1 MFLRQFQ
8 YLITLSEEKNFGR
21 AATRCNVSQP
31 SLSSA
36 IKQLEQEL
44 GIPIVLRHQ
53 RFGGFTEEGAR
64 VLEWGKR
71 ILADRDALLEEL
83 ALMHRNLEGRIR
95 IGAMPMSSPVLPVID
110 RLFFMRY
117 PGVQI
122 ETRFIGL
129 DVMIDGLTNS
139 HLDVGVTYLDEKPLG
154 RLKTL
159 PLYEETFGLLI
170 PDKGWAD
177 NRTSMTWS
185 EAAGM
190 PLCLLSPSTHER
202 QTIDKA
208 FAKHGAVPKPR
219 VESESILNLAF
230 HVMQGDL
237 ATVIPTHFTHFIG
250 PFPRT
255 KLILLDKPRLNQK
268 VGLVW
273 VEGSPMRPMTKAMVE
288 LMKEAIK
295 TGTLAAHLEGGSGAN
310 GGTRTGSGA
319 AAVAAAAAA
328 MK

>member
-8 YLITLSEEKNFGR
+8 YLVTLAEEKNFGR
-21 AATRCNVSQP
+21 AAQHCNVSQP

-53 RFGGFTEEGAR
+53 RYSGLTEEGKR

-71 ILADRDALLEEL
+71 ILADREAMLMEL

-95 IGAMPMSSPVLPVID
+95 IGAMPMSSPVLPMID
-110 RLFFMRY
+110 RLFFVRY

-122 ETRFIGL
+122 ETHFIGL
-129 DVMIDGLTNS
+129 DKMIDGLTNS
-139 HLDVGVTYLDEKPLG
+139 HFDIGVTYLGEQPLG
-154 RLKTL
+154 RLKSL
-159 PLYEETFGLLI
+159 PLYEEEFALLI
-170 PDKGWAD
+170 PDRGWAG
-177 NRTSMTWS
+177 NRTSMTWA
-185 EAAGM
+185 EAAGL

-202 QTIDKA
+202 QAMNKA
-208 FAKHGAVPKPR
+208 FVKCGIMPKPR
-219 VESESILNLAF
+219 LESESILNLVF

-237 ATVIPTHFTHFIG
+237 ATIIPNHFQHFIG

-255 KLILLDKPRLNQK
+255 RLIELEKPQVVQN

-273 VEGSPMRPMTKAMVE
+273 VDSTPMRPMTNAMVE
-288 LMKEAIK
+288 LMKEAIA
-295 TGTLAAHLEGGSGAN
+295 TGALA
-310 GGTRTGSGA
+310 
-319 AAVAAAAAA
+319 
-328 MK
+328 

>member
-1 MFLRQFQ
+1 
-8 YLITLSEEKNFGR
+8 
-21 AATRCNVSQP
+21 
-31 SLSSA
+31 
-36 IKQLEQEL
+36 LEQEL

-53 RFGGFTEEGAR
+53 RFGGFTEEGRR

-71 ILADRDALLEEL
+71 ILADRDAMLEEL

-95 IGAMPMSSPVLPVID
+95 IGAMPMASPVLPVID

-122 ETRFIGL
+122 ETSFIGL
-129 DVMIDGLTNS
+129 DRMIDGLTNS
-139 HLDVGVTYLDEKPLG
+139 RFDVGVTYLDEQPLG

-159 PLYEETFGLLI
+159 PLYEEQFGLLI

-177 NRTSMTWS
+177 NRTAMTWA

-202 QTIDKA
+202 QTMDKA
-208 FAKHGAVPKPR
+208 FARSGVAPKPR
-219 VESESILNLAF
+219 IESESILNLVF
-230 HVMQGDL
+230 HVMQSDL
-237 ATVIPTHFTHFIG
+237 ATVIPTHFQHFAG

-255 KLILLDKPRLNQK
+255 RLISLDKPRVTQK

-273 VEGSPMRPMTKAMVE
+273 VEGNPMRPMTRAMVE
-288 LMKEAIK
+288 LMKEATK
-295 TGTLAAHLEGGSGAN
+295 TGTLASHLAGDGRNAGQ
-310 GGTRTGSGA
+310 
-319 AAVAAAAAA
+319 AAAAATA
-328 MK
+328 ARK

>member
-1 MFLRQFQ
+1 
-8 YLITLSEEKNFGR
+8 
-21 AATRCNVSQP
+21 
-31 SLSSA
+31 
-36 IKQLEQEL
+36 
-44 GIPIVLRHQ
+44 VLRHQ
-53 RFGGFTEEGAR
+53 RFGGFTEEGRR

-71 ILADRDALLEEL
+71 ILADRDAMLEEL

-122 ETRFIGL
+122 ETAFIGL
-129 DVMIDGLTNS
+129 DRMIDGLTNS
-139 HLDVGVTYLDEKPLG
+139 RFDVGVTYLDEQPLG

-159 PLYEETFGLLI
+159 PLYEEQFGLLI

-177 NRTSMTWS
+177 NRSAMTWA

-202 QTIDKA
+202 QTMDKA
-208 FAKHGAVPKPR
+208 FARSGVAPKPR
-219 VESESILNLAF
+219 IESESILNLVF
-230 HVMQGDL
+230 HVMQSDL
-237 ATVIPTHFTHFIG
+237 ATVIPTHFQHFAG

-255 KLILLDKPRLNQK
+255 RLISLDKPRVTQK

-273 VEGSPMRPMTKAMVE
+273 VEGNPMRPMTRAMVE
-288 LMKEAIK
+288 LMKEATR
-295 TGTLAAHLEGGSGAN
+295 TGTLASHLAGDDRGASQAVA
-310 GGTRTGSGA
+310 TA
-319 AAVAAAAAA
+319 AAGPR
-328 MK
+328 K

>member
-8 YLITLSEEKNFGR
+8 YLVTLDEEKNFGR
-21 AATRCNVSQP
+21 AAQRCNVSQP

-44 GIPIVLRHQ
+44 GVPIVLRHQ
-53 RFGGFTEEGAR
+53 RFGGFTEEGRR

-71 ILADRDALLEEL
+71 ILADRDAMLEEL

-122 ETRFIGL
+122 ETHFIGL
-129 DVMIDGLTNS
+129 DRMIDGLTNS
-139 HLDVGVTYLDEKPLG
+139 RFDVGVTYLDEQPLG

-159 PLYEETFGLLI
+159 PLYEEQFGLLI

-177 NRTSMTWS
+177 NRASMTWA

-202 QTIDKA
+202 QTMDKA
-208 FAKHGAVPKPR
+208 FARSGVIPKPR
-219 VESESILNLAF
+219 IESESILNLVF
-230 HVMQGDL
+230 HVMQSDL
-237 ATVIPTHFTHFIG
+237 ATVIPTHFQHFAG
-250 PFPRT
+250 PFQRT
-255 KLILLDKPRLNQK
+255 RLIQLEKPRVTQK

-273 VEGSPMRPMTKAMVE
+273 VEGNPMRPMTRAMVE

-295 TGTLAAHLEGGSGAN
+295 TGTLASHLAGNSRLPSQTPA
-310 GGTRTGSGA
+310 TT
-319 AAVAAAAAA
+319 AAAAAA
-328 MK
+328 AGPRK